1 MGTCFEKS
9 YACPGMWQYAVSVGF
24 IASWQSNVPV
34 LQQAQKDLGFPAWL
48 GLLGGHSQN
57 LKVKVMASRSG
68 VSDQEK

>member
-24 IASWQSNVPV
+24 IASWKSNVPV

-48 GLLGGHSQN
+48 GLLGDI
-57 LKVKVMASRSG
+57 LKI
-68 VSDQEK
+68 